1 MNRTTRD
8 PEESMTQQRTF
19 RFLVA
24 AILAAAAVL
33 AGCRSDQKE
42 DPAQAWQEKAAQV
55 ASQETPA
62 TAPGGAMP
70 QAGNAITGEVLE
82 TMNSG
87 GYTYVKLKTDTGEV
101 WAAGPETDGVKVG
114 DRVALQQPM
123 LMHDFQ
129 AKSLNRTFDQIYF
142 ASALGKAGQQSP
154 ADAAAEAVTQAHAN
168 LVVHDAGMDFF
179 GLTVPDGGLKIAD
192 IHARKAKL
200 AGQTVLFRGKVV
212 KYTPGVMGKNWMHVQ
227 DGSAGGA
234 AGDIT
239 VTTDAT
245 AKIGDT
251 VLVQGTLAMDR
262 DFGAGYRYD
271 VIVENA
277 RVTVE

>member
-1 MNRTTRD
+1 
-8 PEESMTQQRTF
+8 MTQQRTI

-24 AILAAAAVL
+24 AFLAAAAVL

-42 DPAQAWQEKAAQV
+42 DPAKAWQEKAAQV

-62 TAPGGAMP
+62 AHGGAMP
-70 QAGNAITGEVLE
+70 QAGDAITGEVLE

-114 DRVALQQPM
+114 DRLALQQPM

-142 ASALGKAGQQSP
+142 AAGLGTPGQQTP

-168 LVVHDAGMDFF
+168 LVVHDAGVDFS

-212 KYTPGVMGKNWMHVQ
+212 KYTPGVMGKNWLHVQ
-227 DGSAGGA
+227 DGSAEGA
-234 AGDIT
+234 TGDIT

-251 VLVQGTLAMDR
+251 VLVQGTLATDK